1 MRDVKNNVE
10 IGKLQ
15 KSELR
20 AGKIEKKEVQ
30 ALEGTEEVSFKDFSN
45 PTEALGRSQVKK
57 SDSFKGDVTF
67 AMAQPKAIS
76 NADKLFDIAFK
87 RLQLDGDPNAY
98 ENACVIATSL
108 ETRDLLS
115 K

>member
-20 AGKIEKKEVQ
+20 AGKIEKKEAQ
-30 ALEGTEEVSFKDFSN
+30 TLEDSGEVSFKDFSN
-45 PTEALGRSQVKK
+45 PAEILGRSQVKK
-57 SDSFKGDVTF
+57 NDSFKEDVTF
-67 AMAQPKAIS
+67 AMAHPKVVS

-87 RLQLDGDPNAY
+87 RLQIDGDPSAY
-98 ENACVIATSL
+98 ENACAIATSL